1 MYPTSLIELN
11 LVLPAFMLVASR
23 VSGIV
28 ITAPLLG
35 STVIPARIKAGLV
48 IAISATMFPVLVP
61 SLPSDVAV
69 SGVLSALVGEL
80 TVGLVIGVGLSVIL
94 LAVQMTGMIVG
105 QQAGL
110 SLASAFDP
118 MTQTRSSVIGQIYFL
133 TATVVFLLMDGHR
146 AMVRVLL
153 ASFESIPVMTFQMQA
168 ATLTVLTDLMMSSIV
183 LAVKLAA
190 PMIIA
195 LLLAKAGLGFLSRTM
210 PQLHILSV
218 GFAIFVGIGML
229 LSGWQVANLYDVLWV
244 HLVDA
249 FDSLHSLLGLD

>member
-1 MYPTSLIELN
+1 M
-11 LVLPAFMLVASR
+11 VLPAFMLVVSR

-61 SLPSDVAV
+61 SLPADVAV

-146 AMVRVLL
+146 SMMRILL
-153 ASFESIPVMTFQMQA
+153 SSFESIPAMTFKMQE
-168 ATLTVLTDLMMSSIV
+168 ATLVVLLDLMMSSIV

-229 LSGWQVANLYDVLWV
+229 LSGWQVANLYDVLLV
-244 HLVDA
+244 HLLDA
-249 FDSLHSLLGLD
+249 FDLLNSLFGLD

>member
-35 STVIPARIKAGLV
+35 STVIPARLKVGLV

-61 SLPSDVAV
+61 SLPADLAV

-80 TVGLVIGVGLSVIL
+80 TVGLIIGVGLSVIL

-110 SLASAFDP
+110 ALASAFDP

-153 ASFESIPVMTFQMQA
+153 NSFESVPAMTFQMQA
-168 ATLTVLTDLMMSSIV
+168 ATLTVLTDLMMSSVV
-183 LAVKLAA
+183 LAAKLAA
-190 PMIIA
+190 PMVIA

-229 LSGWQVANLYDVLWV
+229 LCGWQAENLYDVLWV
-244 HLVDA
+244 HLLDA
-249 FDSLHSLLGLD
+249 FDSLNSLLGLD